1 MMKLNSQYQ
10 VFQTGGKKEWNR
22 DLNKKKYY
30 FQALNIFKN
39 IFTMLRYSE
48 GYEE

>member
-1 MMKLNSQYQ
+1 MKLNCQYQ
-10 VFQTGGKKEWNR
+10 VWQAKGKKKWNR

-30 FQALNIFKN
+30 FQALKIFKN
-39 IFTMLRYSE
+39 IFTRLRYSE